1 MSERR
6 RILLV
11 EDEPGL
17 VLTLRD
23 RLEEEHFD
31 VEHASNG
38 EEGLSKAISNA
49 YDVILLDWM
58 LPKMNGIDVC
68 KELRSKHVHTPIIM
82 LTAKSQ
88 VIDKVLGLKLGA
100 NDYLTK
106 PFEMMELM
114 ARIEVQLR
122 AHIQYAK
129 RSDIANA
136 SFKDVKI
143 NFKKGE
149 ITKSGTPVTLSA
161 KEFHLLRFMVENEGI
176 ILTRDQLLN
185 EVWGYDALPS
195 TRTVDVHIAWLR
207 QKLEHDSKYP
217 RHILTVHG
225 MGYKFVS
232 E

>member
-68 KELRSKHVHTPIIM
+68 KMTS
-82 LTAKSQ
+82 
-88 VIDKVLGLKLGA
+88 
-100 NDYLTK
+100 
-106 PFEMMELM
+106 
-114 ARIEVQLR
+114 
-122 AHIQYAK
+122 
-129 RSDIANA
+129 
-136 SFKDVKI
+136 
-143 NFKKGE
+143 
-149 ITKSGTPVTLSA
+149 
-161 KEFHLLRFMVENEGI
+161 
-176 ILTRDQLLN
+176 
-185 EVWGYDALPS
+185 
-195 TRTVDVHIAWLR
+195 
-207 QKLEHDSKYP
+207 
-217 RHILTVHG
+217 
-225 MGYKFVS
+225 
-232 E
+232 